1 MNKLRDAITDV
12 PGITVGHAQD
22 LAALTG
28 CTVILCPQ
36 GAVAGVDQRGGA
48 PGTRETDAL
57 RPMHLVQKAHAVMLA
72 GGSAFGLD
80 AASGAM
86 RYLEERK
93 VGFPTGVVKVPIVA
107 SAILFDLAIG
117 SSKVRPDAEMG
128 YRACRLAT
136 SDPPAEG
143 NVGAGT
149 GCTVGKIFGMDGA
162 MKSGIGT
169 ASMDCGGGIVV
180 GAIVAVNAFGD
191 VIDPTD
197 GRIIAGSRPLAK
209 GPFRLGHKQ
218 AFADTLAVMRSLPGR
233 LVLRLA
239 AGGNTVIGV
248 VATNAR
254 LNKEQAGKMA
264 QMAQDGL
271 GRAIRPA
278 HTMLDG
284 DTIFSLATGERG
296 ADVSLVGACAAETFA
311 RAVVKAALA
320 ASAAGGLP
328 AAADLQQEKAI
339 NESTKDT
346 KDTKW

>member
-1 MNKLRDAITDV
+1 MSKLHDSITDV
-12 PGITVGHAQD
+12 PGILVGHAQD
-22 LAALTG
+22 LGALTG
-28 CTVILCPQ
+28 CTVVLCPR

-80 AASGAM
+80 AATGAM

-93 VGFPTGVVKVPIVA
+93 IGYPTGVVNVPIVA

-117 SSKVRPDAEMG
+117 SSTVRPDSEMG
-128 YRACRLAT
+128 YLACRLA
-136 SDPPAEG
+136 SAAPPAEG

-149 GCTVGKIFGMDGA
+149 GCTVGKIFGPAGA

-169 ASMDCGGGIVV
+169 ASMDCGGGVLV

-191 VIDPTD
+191 VIDP
-197 GRIIAGSRPLAK
+197 AGGAILAGARPLRK
-209 GPFRLGHKQ
+209 GPLRVGGKGP
-218 AFADTLAVMRSLPGR
+218 FADTLSVMRGLPGR

-239 AGGNTVIGV
+239 TGGNTVIGV

-254 LNKEQAGKMA
+254 LTKEQAGKMA

-271 GRAIRPA
+271 ARAIRPA

-284 DTIFSLATGERG
+284 DTIFSLATGVRP
-296 ADVSLVGACAAETFA
+296 ADVSLVGAYAAEVVA
-311 RAVVKAALA
+311 RAIVKAALA
-320 ASAAGGLP
+320 ALAAGGLP
-328 AAADLQQEKAI
+328 AAVDLRRDRTIK
-339 NESTKDT
+339 
-346 KDTKW
+346 